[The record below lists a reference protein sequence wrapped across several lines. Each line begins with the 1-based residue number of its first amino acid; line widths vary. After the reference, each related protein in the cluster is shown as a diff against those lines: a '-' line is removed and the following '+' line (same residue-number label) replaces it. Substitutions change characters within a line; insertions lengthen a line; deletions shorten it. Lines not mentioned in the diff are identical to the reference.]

1 MDILVGYT
9 GFVGSNIILNHKFD
23 KLYNSKNIEDSYN
36 ENPDLLVYAGVRAE
50 KFLANKKP
58 EKDLENVEIAI
69 KNIKSINPKKLVL
82 ISTIDVYKN
91 PVDVDEDTKI
101 DTSNLHPYG
110 LNRYYLEEWVE
121 NNLNNYTIIR
131 LPALYGINIKKNFIF
146 DLINIFP
153 SMLDENKY
161 NKLNK
166 KDNFISRYYEL
177 QDNGFYKCRDLISS
191 ERKILRNYFIN
202 SEFNALNFT
211 DSRGKYQFYNLKYL
225 WSHIEICLK
234 NDIRKMNIAV
244 EPIIIFDL
252 YKYIRGSKFVNEF
265 SNLIPNYNF
274 ITKYYK
280 MFNGKSGYIFNKEF
294 IFRDIKSFILN
305 YNEGEQFV

>member
-23 KLYNSKNIEDSYN
+23 KLYNSRNIEYSYN

-161 NKLNK
+161 NELNK
-166 KDNFISRYYEL
+166 KDNFVSKYYKF
-177 QDNGFYKCRDLISS
+177 QDNGFYKCRNLSGN
-191 ERKILRNYFIN
+191 ERNILKNYFL
-202 SEFNALNFT
+202 SSQFNALNFT

-225 WSHIEICLK
+225 WNHIEICLK
-234 NDIRKMNIAV
+234 NNIKKVNIAV
-244 EPIIIFDL
+244 EPIIISDL
-252 YKYIRGSKFVNEF
+252 YQYIRGSKFVNEF

-280 MFNGKSGYIFNKEF
+280 MFNGESGYIFNKEF

-305 YNEGEQFV
+305 YNEGE